1 MLHRELREHGRPLRA
16 GRFLTSGRLA
26 AAGMLVAA
34 VGLAVAAGTELRD
47 ARRLLGTYHWRGATI
62 VDPPPGEA
70 RDTHLVI
77 GLEGNAARELYERL
91 GTTPVRDACLDDGSL
106 TRQRNALRC
115 TRHPEAGRYTCDF
128 AIDARSGRLMP
139 GQAC

>member
-1 MLHRELREHGRPLRA
+1 MLHRELRDHGRRLRA
-16 GRFLTSGRLA
+16 GRVLTATGA
-26 AAGMLVAA
+26 AVLVAT
-34 VGLAVAAGTELRD
+34 VGLAMAAHVGD
-47 ARRLLGTYHWRGATI
+47 VRRLAGFYHWRGATL

-70 RDTHLVI
+70 RDTHLVVN
-77 GLEGNAARELYERL
+77 LEGSAARELYERL

-115 TRHPEAGRYTCDF
+115 TRHPEPGRYTCDF
-128 AIDARSGRLMP
+128 AIDARSGRLAA